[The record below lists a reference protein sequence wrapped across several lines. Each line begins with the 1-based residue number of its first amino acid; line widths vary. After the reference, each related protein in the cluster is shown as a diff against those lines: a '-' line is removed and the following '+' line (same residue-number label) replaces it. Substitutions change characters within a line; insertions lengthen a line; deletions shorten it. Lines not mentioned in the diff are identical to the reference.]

1 MTVVPT
7 NDGIIIR
14 NVPHFN
20 PIHIFECGQAFRW
33 NRDGDGY
40 IGVVKNRVVRLSYY
54 QGDVAIENTCM
65 EDYGKVWKHYFD
77 MNRDYG
83 LIKDKLSQDPVLK
96 KAVNYGWGIRIL
108 NQDPWETLISF
119 IISSNNNIL
128 RIKGIIQNLACRF
141 GDALVWRGNKFYSF
155 PNPDVLA
162 QASIEQLMACGCG
175 YRASYVKRT
184 AQMIYNGSINLSM
197 LKHSPYDQA
206 YTALLNCPGVGPKVA
221 DCILLFSMG
230 KGEAFPVDVWI
241 KRVMKHFYP
250 HSSGT
255 NKQIKKFALK
265 KFGLLSGF
273 AQQYLFY
280 YARGCAQLF

>member
-1 MTVVPT
+1 MRVAPI
-7 NDGIIIR
+7 NDGITIK

-20 PIHIFECGQAFRW
+20 PVHIFECGQAFRW
-33 NRDGDGY
+33 NRDGEGY

-54 QGDVAIENTCM
+54 QDDVTIENTCM
-65 EDYGKVWKHYFD
+65 EDYEKLWKHYFD

-83 LIKDKLSQDPVLK
+83 LIKDILSKDPVLK
-96 KAVNYGWGIRIL
+96 KAVDYGWGIRIL
-108 NQDPWETLISF
+108 NQEPWETLISF

-141 GDALVWRGNKFYSF
+141 GAPLVWQGNKFYSF
-155 PNPDVLA
+155 PNSDALA
-162 QASIEQLMACGCG
+162 QASIEELMACGCG
-175 YRASYVKRT
+175 YRASYIKRT
-184 AQMIYNGSINLSM
+184 AQMVYNGSINLPM
-197 LKHSPYDQA
+197 LKHAPYDQA

-241 KRVMKHFYP
+241 KRVMEHFYP
-250 HSSGT
+250 NSSGT
-255 NKQIKKFALK
+255 NKKIKEFALG

-280 YARGCAQLF
+280 YARGCAELF